1 MKSLFFAVATLL
13 TCSKYDVRTELLQF
27 DLLGKWWN
35 LLLRQNLDAH
45 T

>member
-1 MKSLFFAVATLL
+1 MKSLFFTVATLL
-13 TCSKYDVRTELLQF
+13 TCSKYDVRTELQF